1 MDADSLPT
9 ESTPGRARR
18 RIPRRV
24 ATWWLL
30 LTPVVCVLAATLP
43 HLDQGGYRKD
53 TGRYA
58 AVGLQAWR
66 DGHAWTLHL
75 HPEEPP
81 YFAKP
86 PLAFWI
92 HGLSLHTLGVHV
104 WTARLPS
111 VLAAAGCVLL
121 TVLIARAYFR
131 RASALAGGVTLAFTY
146 EFFRRSREISL
157 DLWQL
162 LFLLAAVW
170 LVSVA
175 ITRERRAL
183 WLLAGVPIG
192 LALMTKPLAAL
203 TAYPLLIVWLLWIGR
218 ARLIPWCLGGM
229 VVALAVAL
237 PWHGSMYAIH
247 GSAFT
252 DAYFGSEVVA
262 RARGEVR
269 SLEPWYFVSIILR
282 TEWPWLIGVMLGAFE
297 FVRRRRV
304 LPPASRAGMGLRLA
318 IVWALG
324 WLVLL
329 SAFPDKHPRYALPI
343 YPALALLAGW
353 WTAACS
359 PAKLRGVLH
368 RSRIFVAPAA
378 LAILLLMSVLPIRFQ
393 APRAPDWREL
403 SAFLAD
409 QDPERVWSRSMN
421 SNHRGEFYLDQG
433 YWPRSADGPD
443 GGILPDLPE
452 GALIVT
458 RQYKESMPHAPGRV
472 VFESAGGLLMV
483 RQRGGPAGE
492 P

>member
-1 MDADSLPT
+1 M
-9 ESTPGRARR
+9 
-18 RIPRRV
+18 

-30 LTPVVCVLAATLP
+30 LTPVLCLLAATLP

-66 DGHAWTLHL
+66 DGHAWTLYL

-92 HGLSLHTLGVHV
+92 HGLSMHALGVQV
-104 WTARLPS
+104 WAARLPS
-111 VLAAAGCVLL
+111 ILAAAGCVLL
-121 TVLIARAYFR
+121 TVLIARAFFR
-131 RASALAGGVTLAFTY
+131 RPSALAAGVTLAFTY
-146 EFFRRSREISL
+146 EFFRRAREISL

-162 LFLLAAVW
+162 LFLLGALW

-175 ITRERRAL
+175 ITRNRRAL
-183 WLLAGVPIG
+183 WLLAGIPIG

-229 VVALAVAL
+229 GVALAVAL

-262 RARGEVR
+262 RAQGEIQTR
-269 SLEPWYFVSIILR
+269 SPLYFVSIISR
-282 TEWPWLIGVMLGAFE
+282 TYWPWLIPATLGVVE
-297 FVRRRRV
+297 FVRRRRE
-304 LPPASRAGMGLRLA
+304 LTPGSPAGMGLRLA

-353 WTAACS
+353 WTASC
-359 PAKLRGVLH
+359 
-368 RSRIFVAPAA
+368 APAA
-378 LAILLLMSVLPIRFQ
+378 LRGALHRARPFVAPGAVAVLVLVSLLPIRFQ
-393 APRAPDWREL
+393 RPRHADWREL
-403 SAFLAD
+403 SEFLAD
-409 QDPERVWSRSMN
+409 KSPDLVWSRFMG
-421 SNHRGEFYLDQG
+421 SNDRGEFYLDQG

-443 GGILPDLPE
+443 GAISPDLPE

-458 RQYKESMPHAPGRV
+458 KHTGELMPHAPGRV
-472 VFESAGGLLMV
+472 VFESSDGVFMVRRNGRVRSAGG
-483 RQRGGPAGE
+483 P
-492 P
+492 